1 MRKIKSSYNYGRTGK
16 HGLKR
21 RSKSNINGAFG
32 KPRKKRKVCKRC
44 GIRLSYEEER
54 SGFDLCEL
62 CRDQNLKDGKRKYF
76 LGRLT
81 CAKDRLFMSWKVQEK
96 DSLQTEDSLSLA
108 TVRKY
113 GLLSFSKKDTIKDLR
128 KGIAEY
134 FRKNNVKSRDAFVQY
149 FKQYIYNTRG
159 LELDWACEIVG
170 KVR

>member
-1 MRKIKSSYNYGRTGK
+1 MNDNFYIAVSARAI
-16 HGLKR
+16 
-21 RSKSNINGAFG
+21 
-32 KPRKKRKVCKRC
+32 
-44 GIRLSYEEER
+44 
-54 SGFDLCEL
+54 
-62 CRDQNLKDGKRKYF
+62 LKDGKRKYF

-108 TVRKY
+108 TIRKY

-134 FRKNNVKSRDAFVQY
+134 FRKNNVKSKDAFVQY

-170 KVR
+170 KVKE